1 MLFCLELLETDN
13 FRLLPFQPTQEVCK
27 PLIDVVDVEG
37 CNLHATSSAEVKRR
51 SRKSRGL
58 LIEKS
63 SISRHA

>member
-1 MLFCLELLETDN
+1 
-13 FRLLPFQPTQEVCK
+13 
-27 PLIDVVDVEG
+27 VDVEG